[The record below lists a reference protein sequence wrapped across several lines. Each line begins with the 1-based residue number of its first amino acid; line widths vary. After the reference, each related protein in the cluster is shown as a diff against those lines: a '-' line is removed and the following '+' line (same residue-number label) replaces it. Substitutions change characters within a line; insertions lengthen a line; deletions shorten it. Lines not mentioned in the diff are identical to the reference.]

1 MTSIFT
7 KIVNDEIPSFKIYEN
22 DQCLAFLDAFPLKCG
37 HTLVVPKKK
46 TDYIFDINSPE
57 YLELW
62 DFAKIIAKA
71 IKKVIKCKRVAVVV
85 IGLEVPHAHI
95 HLIPINNIKDINFE
109 LPKLSFSNLEMKKT
123 ANLITSAI

>member
-22 DQCLAFLDAFPLKCG
+22 EKCLAFLDAFPLKCG
-37 HTLVVPKKK
+37 HTLVVPKKQ
-46 TDYIFDINSPE
+46 TDYIFDINSPQ

-62 DFAKIIAKA
+62 DFAHIIAKA
-71 IKKVIKCKRVAVVV
+71 MKKVIKCKRVAVVV

-95 HLIPINNIKDINFE
+95 HLIPINNITDINFE
-109 LPKLSFSNLEMKKT
+109 LPKLSFSNIEMKKT

>member
-22 DQCLAFLDAFPLKCG
+22 EQCLAFLDAFPLKYG

-71 IKKVIKCKRVAVVV
+71 MKKVIKCKRVAVVV

-95 HLIPINNIKDINFE
+95 HLIPINNITDINFE
-109 LPKLSFSNLEMKKT
+109 LPKLSFSNLEMKKK

>member
-7 KIVNDEIPSFKIYEN
+7 RIVNDEIPSFKIHESEKH
-22 DQCLAFLDAFPLKCG
+22 LAFLDAFPLKSG
-37 HTLVVPKKK
+37 HTLVIPKKQ
-46 TDYIFDINSPE
+46 TDYLFDINSPE

-62 DFAKIIAKA
+62 EFAQIIAKA

-95 HLIPINNIKDINFE
+95 HLIPINNITDINFD
-109 LPKLSFSNLEMKKT
+109 LPKLSFSNIKMKKT
-123 ANLITSAI
+123 AKLTTSAI

>member
-22 DQCLAFLDAFPLKCG
+22 EQCLAFLDAFPLKYG

-62 DFAKIIAKA
+62 DFAQIIAKA
-71 IKKVIKCKRVAVVV
+71 MKKVIKCKRVAVVV

-95 HLIPINNIKDINFE
+95 HLIPINNITDINFE
-109 LPKLSFSNLEMKKT
+109 LPKLSFSNIEMKKT